1 MVSNWPFFP
10 VSSPALSHLAL
21 CAWGTH
27 TKSLPQIQTLTLTAL
42 STWKTLPVYFE
53 RAVFVCVF
61 FKTLH
66 VFARVFLPLRSLT
79 TTLFPILSCL
89 FPLWHL
95 AWYES
100 LLLSCLTL
108 LLQCD
113 KLREDFFTVTSPAQI
128 TESGWSVTIQSTV
141 IKKVTFQSSYD
152 SHSLLFNRHLFIYDY
167 MNHSLKG
174 DFQGRFLRRLFMEGK
189 VLLCSVETELRSTV
203 SFWGGGW
210 VLFVLKRSA
219 IS

>member
-1 MVSNWPFFP
+1 MWSQIDPSFQFHLLPSPTGAFP
-10 VSSPALSHLAL
+10 NPDFSTHSSLHLKTFACVFWMGSL
-21 CAWGTH
+21 CVWVFY
-27 TKSLPQIQTLTLTAL
+27 
-42 STWKTLPVYFE
+42 KTLQ
-53 RAVFVCVF
+53 
-61 FKTLH
+61 
-66 VFARVFLPLRSLT
+66 VFAWVFLPLRSLT

-95 AWYES
+95 SWYGS
-100 LLLSCLTL
+100 LLLPRLAL

-113 KLREDFFTVTSPAQI
+113 KLHKGFFTTASPAQI
-128 TESGWSVTIQSTV
+128 TESGWSITIQRPV

-152 SHSLLFNRHLFIYDY
+152 PHSFLVNRHLFIYDY
-167 MNHSLKG
+167 MIHSLKG

-203 SFWGGGW
+203 PFCGGGW
-210 VLFVLKRSA
+210 RVLFVLRRRRA